1 MLIERIRIQH
11 RVYTALKG
19 AKTVKAAEF
28 IPVQNALTQL
38 KESLNTLKQ
47 FNDQHPFWRK
57 IVRWFDRKFCFTP
70 LANEI
75 ERIGKLA
82 QSVFREREEII
93 PRVIKL
99 VPPLPVI
106 HLVEAEEPAPRP
118 LYDRLGIDPSLIER
132 YADWEEYFTES
143 LSEDFQQGFVRAFA
157 WYRENEGKESDAN
170 DIFKRLMYRE
180 ESFLSCV
187 KFLKLTNNSQSQLNL
202 KSLDEA
208 LIKTMPDLFK
218 CQLFR
223 DADLTQLI
231 LECMERNLL
240 PHAYHDLQ
248 TQLVDRLYD
257 LIHLLIDLHDPSLMT
272 FIQEIRSLYQ
282 AHCIPSHLRYVS
294 AAFDP
299 DEIDSAFQRIFA
311 EFKVEHQEYI
321 ARDPALAHDLEN
333 PIEGL
338 SEVGIELF
346 LKINHFVQG
355 EGKQIVDRIGLGP
368 LIYIKNPIEEFWA
381 TAQELQRQDLTP
393 DQSDQLILE
402 NLGLIIAYGLFKVN
416 EILIKVYKYYLYHP
430 WESSEAESLRFHRN
444 AILTIRRGL
453 EEAKDPAHSDFLR
466 LLPPSKSLKILFRYF
481 DGPKDKRLDPF
492 LDSYLNALSEE
503 DHEPFIEA
511 LEYLYDIKEFN
522 IPIHTLLIQVKGC
535 EEEFLRTVNHMR
547 EVLPAEEALNFNH
560 AHEMIRKYALET
572 SCTFGHWAISGD
584 AEEQRDTLYQ
594 IAESFA
600 KKHFEIAFSIPRD
613 DVLSGSIEFLIKLHR
628 FLELKNEPMLQE
640 QLDELIFEALLPI
653 LSHHVYTMEGV
664 TDLLLDYFIR
674 QLPLIE
680 SHPSLDFHY
689 QCIKELIAGIEEQ
702 PLKDSLDSLANR
714 YEQKQQ
720 LVLLLVDSGYD
731 PGIDL
736 FLSEFSYLEEISQCM
751 MLSEIENLKVNR
763 VEAIVTYGPYLHQ
776 IRMNAYAS
784 TAKQHLQQAQD

>member
-11 RVYTALKG
+11 RIYTALKG

-28 IPVQNALTQL
+28 ISVQNALSSLQ
-38 KESLNTLKQ
+38 ESLKNLKQ

-70 LANEI
+70 LGNEI
-75 ERIGKLA
+75 SRIEKLA
-82 QSVFREREEII
+82 QSVIREREEII
-93 PRVIKL
+93 PRVIKAA
-99 VPPLPVI
+99 PPLPEI
-106 HLVEAEEPAPRP
+106 HLVEAEESAPRP

-143 LSEDFQQGFVRAFA
+143 LSEEVQQGFVRAFA
-157 WYRENEGKESDAN
+157 WYLKNEGKEN
-170 DIFKRLMYRE
+170 DPNDLFKRLMYRE
-180 ESFLSCV
+180 ESFLRCV
-187 KFLKLTNNSQSQLNL
+187 KFLKRTNNSQSQLNL

-231 LECMERNLL
+231 LECMERNLQ

-248 TQLVDRLYD
+248 TQLVDRLFD
-257 LIHLLIDLHDPSLMT
+257 LIHLLIDLDDPSLMS

-333 PIEGL
+333 PIEGF

-346 LKINHFVQG
+346 IKINHFVQG
-355 EGKQIVDRIGLGP
+355 EGRKLVDQIGLGP

-381 TAQELQRQDLTP
+381 IAQELQRQDLTP

-416 EILIKVYKYYLYHP
+416 EIGLKVHNYYLYHP
-430 WESSEAESLRFHRN
+430 WESSEAESLKFHRN

-453 EEAKDPAHSDFLR
+453 EEAKHPAHRDFQR

-481 DGPKDKRLDPF
+481 DGPNDKRLDLF
-492 LDSYLNALSEE
+492 LDHYLNALPAE
-503 DHEPFIEA
+503 DHESFIEA
-511 LEYLYDIKEFN
+511 LEYLYDIKEID
-522 IPIHTLLIQVKGC
+522 IPFHTLLIQVKGC

-547 EVLPAEEALNFNH
+547 EVLPAEARLKYHH
-560 AHEMIRKYALET
+560 AHELIREYALET
-572 SCTFGHWAISGD
+572 SCTFGIWAISGNI
-584 AEEQRDTLYQ
+584 EEQRCTLLQ
-594 IAESFA
+594 ISKAFA
-600 KKHFEIAFSIPRD
+600 KKHFDIAFTIPSD

-628 FLELKNEPMLQE
+628 FLELKDEPMLQE
-640 QLDELIFEALLPI
+640 QLDELIFDALLPI

-664 TDLLLDYFIR
+664 ADLLLDYFVR
-674 QLPLIE
+674 KLPLIE
-680 SHPSLDFHY
+680 SHPSLDFHN
-689 QCIKELIAGIEEQ
+689 QCLKELISGIEEQ
-702 PLKDSLDSLANR
+702 PLKESLDSLANR
-714 YEQKQQ
+714 YELKQQ
-720 LVLLLVDSGYD
+720 LVLLLVESGYY

-736 FLSEFSYLEEISQCM
+736 FLSEFSYLDETSQFL

-763 VEAIVTYGPYLHQ
+763 VEAMVKHGPHLHQ
-776 IRMNAYAS
+776 FRMRAYA
-784 TAKQHLQQAQD
+784 AAVEHHLQQVQE